1 MVLTDATTGRTVAD
15 AIKVVPV
22 EIETQMVSA
31 DAIKLVANDAEDVLY
46 VQTDQLG
53 AAQKMTDDGRAVV
66 WDAAFTPFG
75 EIDSILGSATNN
87 QRFPGQY
94 ADTESDLSCN
104 YFRDYDPTLGRYI
117 QSDPIGLAGG
127 LNTFGYVGGNPVN
140 AVDPTGE
147 VIETPLDVAF
157 IAYDLF
163 RIASDNDVVA
173 GFLELQAPL
182 DDLAVIARH
191 LDGAFITQEIG
202 RV

>member
-75 EIDSILGSATNN
+75 EIDSILSSATNN
-87 QRFPGQY
+87 QRPH
-94 ADTESDLSCN
+94 SSLN
-104 YFRDYDPTLGRYI
+104 
-117 QSDPIGLAGG
+117 GL
-127 LNTFGYVGGNPVN
+127 
-140 AVDPTGE
+140 
-147 VIETPLDVAF
+147 TPMEFATRSKTDHNQNRTNL
-157 IAYDLF
+157 
-163 RIASDNDVVA
+163 
-173 GFLELQAPL
+173 
-182 DDLAVIARH
+182 
-191 LDGAFITQEIG
+191 
-202 RV
+202 